1 MTPRTSNNISNNKGF
16 TMVELAIVLA
26 VLAVLVAISFE
37 PGVRLMRWMEE
48 TETKKILLK
57 LQNAVTDVYENN
69 AWSVDSS
76 PAAAF
81 TFNFGGNTHVLVNG
95 SSTDPG
101 NLNALRAIA
110 SSVANIPVG
119 DIERDSMRN
128 PMQVFISNRLVDTA
142 LGIQYRVVAIVSPGW
157 DGDFSSSFDIAT
169 GALTLQ
175 RDDLG
180 MIVSGFSIQQDN
192 IIETNKKLAIIRD
205 AYQNH
210 FTSLFLSD
218 PNRSIHI
225 NRFARRSNNCGANQF
240 WDTRSLVD
248 NSNCVSNTASGIGLK
263 AAVRASRDAITT
275 AWGRE
280 MLIDNSSAATRNPD
294 NTGSTPPYTAR
305 VLAELPWGGFLD
317 ATVVGKY

>member
-1 MTPRTSNNISNNKGF
+1 MTPRILDNKGL
-16 TMVELAIVLA
+16 TLVELTVVLA
-26 VLAVLVAISFE
+26 ILAVLVAMSFD
-37 PGVRLMRWMEE
+37 PGVRLMRWIEE

-81 TFNFGGNTHVLVNG
+81 TFNFGGSTHVLVNG
-95 SSTDPG
+95 ISTDPG

-110 SSVANIPVG
+110 SSVANIPIG

-142 LGIQYRVVAIVSPGW
+142 LGIHYRVVAIVSPGW
-157 DGDFSSSFDIAT
+157 DGEFNSSFNIAT

-175 RDDLG
+175 KDDLG

-192 IIETNKKLAIIRD
+192 IIETNRKLAIIRD

-218 PNRSIHI
+218 PNRSVHI
-225 NRFARRSNNCGANQF
+225 NRFARRNNNCGANQF
-240 WDTRSLVD
+240 WDARSFVD

-263 AAVRASRDAITT
+263 AAVSASRDAITT

-280 MLIDNSSAATRNPD
+280 MLIDNSSAVTRNPD